1 MRFMVRGMSNN
12 LPQAPISRRGLL
24 LVLSSPS
31 GAGKTTITRA
41 LLENNDDLM
50 MSVSVTTRQP
60 RPGEVEGQDYFFRNP
75 DEFQTMIANGELL
88 EHAKV
93 FGNYYGTPLNKVQD
107 ALAASVDIVFDID
120 WQGTQQLK
128 QKLQNDLVTVFI
140 LPPSREELERR
151 LRSRQQDDAAII
163 DERMRKASSEM
174 SHFSEYDY
182 IVINYDLETSI
193 RQVQAILDAERSKR
207 RRMLD
212 LPEYVYTLMGD
223 DDTPA

>member
-1 MRFMVRGMSNN
+1 MVRGMSNN